1 MLIAFHRQAEGL
13 TDKAAIK
20 GKVLASVKEAL
31 EGSRAVKSTAVI
43 DGKPIDLVSGAG
55 IFRLVFNK
63 MGADRLD
70 LHQQEVLFAAVERT
84 VDELLEAPKGEK

>member
-1 MLIAFHRQAEGL
+1 MLIAFHRRVEGS
-13 TDKAAIK
+13 TDKAVIR
-20 GKVLASVKEAL
+20 GKVLASVREAL

-55 IFRLVFNK
+55 IFRLMFNK

-84 VDELLEAPKGEK
+84 VDELLETPGDE